1 MGLWILFFVLAALGL
16 PVLAA
21 LVILAIEAVIYQRTY
36 LLALIAFPQLVA
48 VTLLVV
54 FKPEGESFS
63 LLVTVAVVALL
74 LSVYAAARE
83 MRRAVRADSEEV
95 VDECRV

>member
-1 MGLWILFFVLAALGL
+1 MGLWVLFFVLAALGL
-16 PVLAA
+16 LVLAA
-21 LVILAIEAVIYQRTY
+21 LVILAVEVMIYQRTY
-36 LLALIAFPQLVA
+36 LLATIVFPQLVA

-74 LSVYAAARE
+74 LSVYVAARE
-83 MRRAVRADSEEV
+83 MRRAVRADSEQAD
-95 VDECRV
+95 DECRV

>member
-1 MGLWILFFVLAALGL
+1 MGLWVLFLFLAALGL
-16 PVLAA
+16 LVLAA

-36 LLALIAFPQLVA
+36 LLTLIAFPQLVA

-63 LLVTVAVVALL
+63 LFVTVAVIALL
-74 LSVYAAARE
+74 LSVYVTARE
-83 MRRAVRADSEEV
+83 MRTVVRADSEQDD
-95 VDECRV
+95 DECHV

>member
-1 MGLWILFFVLAALGL
+1 MGLWVLFFVLAALGL

-36 LLALIAFPQLVA
+36 LLALIALPQMVA

-63 LLVTVAVVALL
+63 LLVTVAAVVLL
-74 LSVYAAARE
+74 LSVCVAARE
-83 MRRAVRADSEEV
+83 MRRAVRADSEQV

>member
-1 MGLWILFFVLAALGL
+1 MFFVLAALGL
-16 PVLAA
+16 LVLAA

-63 LLVTVAVVALL
+63 LFVTVSAVALL
-74 LSVYAAARE
+74 LCVVVAFRE
-83 MRRAVRADSEEV
+83 MRAVVRADSEQV
-95 VDECRV
+95 VDECHV

>member
-1 MGLWILFFVLAALGL
+1 MGLWVLFFVLAALGL

-36 LLALIAFPQLVA
+36 LLTLIAFPQLVA

-74 LSVYAAARE
+74 LSVYVAARE
-83 MRRAVRADSEEV
+83 MRRAVRADSEQAD
-95 VDECRV
+95 DECRV

>member
-1 MGLWILFFVLAALGL
+1 MGLWVLFFVLAALGL

-36 LLALIAFPQLVA
+36 LLALIALPQMVA

-63 LLVTVAVVALL
+63 LLVTVAAVVLL
-74 LSVYAAARE
+74 LSVSVAARE
-83 MRRAVRADSEEV
+83 MRRAVRADSEQV

>member
-1 MGLWILFFVLAALGL
+1 MGLWVLFFVLAALGL

-36 LLALIAFPQLVA
+36 LLALIALPQMVA

-63 LLVTVAVVALL
+63 LLVMVAAVVLL
-74 LSVYAAARE
+74 LSVCVAARE
-83 MRRAVRADSEEV
+83 MRRAVRADSEQV